1 MTEQVTGKFICA
13 RNCAWPAF
21 ETEPSRPKLATH
33 GTLCDA
39 CYLRMKEAL
48 RLIPELILNMR
59 SQVVPA
65 SNFELTERVQGGGDG
80 APVPLNVGAVDSA
93 DALFAK
99 VASWVSAFADELTIP
114 QPSIRAYMV
123 NNEIQGLSA
132 LAPIPA
138 SELTAQL
145 TKWLARHID
154 QIAASRTAATFHDD
168 IWEGWEDSPGVT
180 KLLGRYGSEGRKP
193 KPSQKRECPVCKK
206 VEVFAAAP
214 STTLDKEPMVLCAAC
229 DWTADLSKKP
239 EYLEMFNSA

>member
-1 MTEQVTGKFICA
+1 MTDQLSCSRGCEWPEKPEQ
-13 RNCAWPAF
+13 PAH
-21 ETEPSRPKLATH
+21 PKLATH

-65 SNFELTERVQGGGDG
+65 ASFELTERVQGGGDG

-99 VASWVSAFADELTIP
+99 VASWVGAFADELTIP
-114 QPSIRAYMV
+114 APSIRAYMV
-123 NNEIQGLSA
+123 NNEIQGLKSF
-132 LAPIPA
+132 APIPA

-145 TKWLARHID
+145 TTWLARHID
-154 QIAASRTAATFHDD
+154 QIAASSTAATFHDD
-168 IWEGWEDSPGVT
+168 IWEGWEDSPGVV
-180 KLLGRYGSEGRKP
+180 KLSRRYGSEGRKP
-193 KPSQKRECPVCKK
+193 KPSQKRECPICKK

-214 STTLDKEPMVLCAAC
+214 STFDNEPMVLCGLC
-229 DWTADLSKKP
+229 NWTADLSKKP
-239 EYLEMFNSA
+239 EYLEMFKRA

>member
-21 ETEPSRPKLATH
+21 ETEPSRPKIATH

-99 VASWVSAFADELTIP
+99 VASWVSSFADELTIP

-123 NNEIQGLSA
+123 NNEIQGLKS

-168 IWEGWEDSPGVT
+168 IWEGWEDSPGVI

-206 VEVFAAAP
+206 VEVFAALL
-214 STTLDKEPMVLCAAC
+214 SESNNEPLVICGKCA
-229 DWTADLSKKP
+229 WKPDLRKKP
-239 EYLEMFNSA
+239 EYLEMFKSA

>member
-1 MTEQVTGKFICA
+1 MTEQVTDKTICT
-13 RNCAWPAF
+13 RKCAWPAF
-21 ETEPSRPKLATH
+21 ETEPSRPKIATH

-93 DALFAK
+93 DALFEK
-99 VASWVSAFADELTIP
+99 VTSWVDAFAEELKFP
-114 QPSIRAYMV
+114 VLSIRAWTV
-123 NNEIQGLSA
+123 NNEIQGLRA

-138 SELTAQL
+138 MELTRQI
-145 TKWLARHID
+145 TSWLLRHID
-154 QIAASRTAATFHDD
+154 QIAASPTAATFHDD
-168 IWEGWEDSPGVT
+168 IWEGWEDSPGVV

-214 STTLDKEPMVLCAAC
+214 SSFNPEPMVLCAQC
-229 DWTADLSKKP
+229 HWTADLREKP
-239 EYLEMFNSA
+239 EYLEMFKSA

>member
-1 MTEQVTGKFICA
+1 
-13 RNCAWPAF
+13 
-21 ETEPSRPKLATH
+21 
-33 GTLCDA
+33 
-39 CYLRMKEAL
+39 
-48 RLIPELILNMR
+48 
-59 SQVVPA
+59 
-65 SNFELTERVQGGGDG
+65 
-80 APVPLNVGAVDSA
+80 VGA
-93 DALFAK
+93 FAE
-99 VASWVSAFADELTIP
+99 ELTIP
-114 QPSIRAYMV
+114 HLSVRAYMV
-123 NNEIQGLSA
+123 NNEIQGLRA

-168 IWEGWEDSPGVT
+168 IWEGWEDSPGVV

-206 VEVFAAAP
+206 MEVFAAEP
-214 STTLDKEPMVLCAAC
+214 SKTLDKEPMVLCAAC